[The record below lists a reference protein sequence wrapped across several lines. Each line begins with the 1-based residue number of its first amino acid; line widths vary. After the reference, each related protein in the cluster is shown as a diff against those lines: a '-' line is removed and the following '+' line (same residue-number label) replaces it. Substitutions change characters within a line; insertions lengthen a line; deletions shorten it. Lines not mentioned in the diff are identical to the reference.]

1 MASSLD
7 LSQFFEVFFEESEE
21 LLSEME
27 SLLLA
32 IDISSPSQEECN
44 AIFRTAHSVKGGA
57 ATFGLNDMV
66 EMAHIME
73 SLLDDIRKGD
83 VKLTEDHVSA
93 FLQAKDMLKRQLCG
107 HRQKQPIGNDASS
120 DVLTLLQNLSKQ
132 AKHNVSGVI
141 KHIGIIDDFGCVPP
155 NRIGEGGGGNA
166 VELSSIVPSPQG
178 TAIKLSKKT

>member
-21 LLSEME
+21 LLSVME

-93 FLQAKDMLKRQLCG
+93 FLQAKDMLKRQLYG
-107 HRQKQPIGNDASS
+107 HRQKKPIGNDASR
-120 DVLTLLQNLSKQ
+120 DVLTLLQNL
-132 AKHNVSGVI
+132 NPTGLPVSV
-141 KHIGIIDDFGCVPP
+141 HPP
-155 NRIGEGGGGNA
+155 CLYPGSEAILAASSADETSALPGGSERLRLAEEGGG
-166 VELSSIVPSPQG
+166 
-178 TAIKLSKKT
+178 